1 MFDEIIKEVQFNKE
15 WNNFLYNKNLNE
27 LLEIKANL
35 IKIGNKI
42 GG

>member
-15 WNNFLYNKNLNE
+15 WENFLLYKKLDE
-27 LLEIKANL
+27 LLKIEANL

-42 GG
+42 RG